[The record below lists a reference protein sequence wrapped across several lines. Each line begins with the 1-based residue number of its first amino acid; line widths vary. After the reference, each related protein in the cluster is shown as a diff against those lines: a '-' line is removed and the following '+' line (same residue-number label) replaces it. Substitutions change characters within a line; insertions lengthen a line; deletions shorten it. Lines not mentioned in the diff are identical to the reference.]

1 MIKEILIG
9 TAIGDAFGAGVEF
22 QDRNWIREH
31 VDFSRFVNTKEQIE
45 IFIKKRIKKYRN
57 EI

>member
-1 MIKEILIG
+1 MIKEVLIG

-31 VDFSRFVNTKEQIE
+31 VDFSRFVNARGQIE
-45 IFIKKRIKKYRN
+45 IS
-57 EI
+57 

>member
-31 VDFSRFVNTKEQIE
+31 VDFSRFVNTKDQIE